1 MKKPIYK
8 TSVTFARMNIPHY
21 GHVGLV
27 EKMLEQGEVAEV
39 YLSTSSRNTDWDTR
53 VLALRHLLRERGVDL
68 KRVKFLKASGPFQA
82 IESTMGRDNDPVVVL
97 GEDQSALCEKLCS
110 TYYIGG
116 HLNRRTGSSTQVRHL
131 MDHGDFEAVEA
142 LYRND
147 PYAFRL
153 ATLLRREELSNE
165 SPRVTEAPAAN
176 PARRH
181 TKLPHLST

>member
-1 MKKPIYK
+1 MKKPIYS
-8 TSVTFARMNIPHY
+8 TAVTFGRCNIPHY

-27 EKMLEQGEVAEV
+27 EKMLEQAETAEV
-39 YLSTSSRNTDWDTR
+39 YLSTSSKNTNWDVR

-82 IESTMGRDNDPVVVL
+82 VESTMGHDNDPVVVL

-131 MDHGDFEAVEA
+131 MDHGDFDAVEA

-165 SPRVTEAPAAN
+165 SP
-176 PARRH
+176 
-181 TKLPHLST
+181 